1 MTLPIPPVTH
11 PGMSHRTATHPV
23 RIGLIVASTLESKT
37 TLALAQWAR
46 AQPFI
51 TMAGLIIQ
59 APARSRDSARSSVWS
74 DISLSL
80 LSRLEALALR
90 RHPKFRNH
98 GSRFDLS
105 TLGAHSLQIGTN
117 DASACLA
124 IEALELDLL
133 VCLDP
138 HVETTRLAEL
148 AGCTQLGILAVR
160 TGLGSEPSTGP
171 AGFWEVAMQR
181 DVTSFA
187 IEHDPGATPGA
198 GNSHAWR
205 PNTLYRGA
213 FATRFHFLLNQA
225 ALFEL
230 ARCAMQGVLS
240 QVGADAAR
248 VSESLLAP
256 QASQALLAPQ
266 PSPRALE
273 SLTSTGLGFEARN
286 LGPDCGPALGSPDL
300 AAQLRYGRSL
310 MGTLWRKWRN
320 KYLLKNNYRWGVA
333 FRPQGWQNLV
343 MHRALPIQNPPGHFL
358 ADPFILSTDQRS
370 YCYVEDYDY
379 AQAKACISVY
389 ELQNERAVRIGPAI
403 QEPFHLSF
411 PFLFR
416 YQSRHYLCPESSAA
430 REIRLYEC
438 AALPA
443 QWTLKKILM
452 SNIAAADTMLFEY
465 EGLWWLLTN
474 IDSAGIGDYCSEL
487 HLFYAPQPVTDVWTP
502 HPLNPVI
509 VDPNRARN
517 GGLLFD
523 GPTIYRVSQRQG
535 FDAYGKAAGI
545 NRITVLSPTDY
556 REVAV
561 AAITPDFFP
570 NIKGTHHL
578 HSDGRFTVFDYQY

>member
-1 MTLPIPPVTH
+1 MIQTTMDMMTLPIPPVTR
-11 PGMSHRTATHPV
+11 PGMSHRTATQPV
-23 RIGLIVASTLESKT
+23 HIGLIVASTLESKT

-46 AQPFI
+46 AQSCI
-51 TMAGLIIQ
+51 TMTGLIIQ
-59 APARSRDSARSSVWS
+59 APARSRDSAGSAIWS
-74 DISLSL
+74 EISLSL

-90 RHPKFRNH
+90 RHPKFRDH

-105 TLGAHSLQIGTN
+105 TLGAHTLQIETS
-117 DASACLA
+117 DTSACLA

-138 HVETTRLAEL
+138 HVETSRLADL
-148 AGCTQLGILAVR
+148 AGCTRLGLLAVR
-160 TGLGSEPSTGP
+160 TGLGSERSPGP

-181 DVTSFA
+181 DVTTFA
-187 IEHDPGATPGA
+187 IEHSPGATPGP
-198 GNSHAWR
+198 GSSREWR

-225 ALFEL
+225 ALCEL

-240 QVGADAAR
+240 QVGAHP
-248 VSESLLAP
+248 AP
-256 QASQALLAPQ
+256 TSQALLAPQ
-266 PSPRALE
+266 PSPGASE
-273 SLTSTGLGFEARN
+273 SLASIGPGFEART
-286 LGPDCGPALGSPDL
+286 LGPDCGPTLGSPDL

-343 MHRALPIQNPPGHFL
+343 MHRAQTIQNPPGHFL
-358 ADPFILSTDQRS
+358 ADPFILSTGQQS

-389 ELQNERAVRIGPAI
+389 ELRNEQAVRIGPAI

-438 AALPA
+438 AALPD

-523 GPTIYRVSQRQG
+523 GPTIYRVSQCQG

-545 NRITVLSPTDY
+545 NRITVLSRTDY
-556 REVAV
+556 REEAI

>member
-1 MTLPIPPVTH
+1 MIQTTMDMMTLPIPPVTR

-59 APARSRDSARSSVWS
+59 APARSRDSAGSAVWS
-74 DISLSL
+74 ELSLSL
-80 LSRLEALALR
+80 LSRLEGLALR
-90 RHPKFRNH
+90 RHPKFRH
-98 GSRFDLS
+98 HRSRFDLR
-105 TLGAHSLQIGTN
+105 TLGANTLQIETS

-124 IEALELDLL
+124 IGALELDLL

-138 HVETTRLAEL
+138 HVETTRLADL
-148 AGCTQLGILAVR
+148 AGCTRLGILAVR
-160 TGLGSEPSTGP
+160 TGLGSERSPGP

-181 DVTSFA
+181 DVTTFA
-187 IEHDPGATPGA
+187 IEHAPGATPGA
-198 GNSHAWR
+198 GNSRAWR

-225 ALFEL
+225 ALCEL
-230 ARCAMQGVLS
+230 ARYAMQGVLS
-240 QVGADAAR
+240 QVGTHM
-248 VSESLLAP
+248 AP
-256 QASQALLAPQ
+256 ASQALLAPQ
-266 PSPRALE
+266 ASPGAFD
-273 SLTSTGLGFEARN
+273 SLASMGSGFEARM
-286 LGPDCGPALGSPDL
+286 LGPDCGPTLGYPDL

-310 MGTLWRKWRN
+310 VGTLWRKWRN

-358 ADPFILSTDQRS
+358 ADPFILSSDQQS

-389 ELQNERAVRIGPAI
+389 ELQNDRAVRIGPVI
-403 QEPFHLSF
+403 QERFHLSF

-438 AALPA
+438 AALPD
-443 QWTLKKILM
+443 QWRLKKILM
-452 SNIAAADTMLFEY
+452 SNIAAADTMLFEH
-465 EGLWWLLTN
+465 EGRWWMLTN

-487 HLFYAPQPVTDVWTP
+487 HLFYAQQPVTDAWTP

-545 NRITVLSPTDY
+545 NRITVLSPSDY
-556 REVAV
+556 REEVV

-570 NIKGTHHL
+570 NLKGTHHL

>member
-1 MTLPIPPVTH
+1 MDMMTLPIPPVTR
-11 PGMSHRTATHPV
+11 PDISHRTATHPL
-23 RIGLIVASTLESKT
+23 RIGLVVASTLEGKYA
-37 TLALAQWAR
+37 LALAQWAR
-46 AQPFI
+46 AQPI
-51 TMAGLIIQ
+51 TTMAGLIIQ
-59 APARSRDSARSSVWS
+59 APARSPDSAGTAFWS
-74 DISLSL
+74 ELSLSL

-105 TLGAHSLQIGTN
+105 TLGTHTLEIGTN
-117 DASACLA
+117 EASAYPA
-124 IEALELDLL
+124 IRALELDLL

-138 HVETTRLAEL
+138 YVETTRLADL
-148 AGCTQLGILAVR
+148 AGCTRLGLLSVR
-160 TGLGSEPSTGP
+160 TGLGSERSPGP

-187 IEHDPGATPGA
+187 IEHSPGAAPDA
-198 GNSHAWR
+198 GSAREWR
-205 PNTLYRGA
+205 PNTVYRGA

-225 ALFEL
+225 ALCEL
-230 ARCAMQGVLS
+230 TRCAMQGVLS
-240 QVGADAAR
+240 QFGDRAV
-248 VSESLLAP
+248 P
-256 QASQALLAPQ
+256 ASQALLAPQ
-266 PSPRALE
+266 GSPGALE
-273 SLTSTGLGFEARN
+273 ALVPMGPGFDARTLGL
-286 LGPDCGPALGSPDL
+286 DCGPTLGSPDL

-333 FRPQGWQNLV
+333 FRSQGWQNLV
-343 MHRALPIQNPPGHFL
+343 MHRALPIPNPPGHFL
-358 ADPFILSTDQRS
+358 ADPFILSTDQQS

-438 AALPA
+438 ESLPDQWALR
-443 QWTLKKILM
+443 KILM
-452 SNIAAADTMLFEY
+452 TNIAAADTMLFEY

-487 HLFYAPQPVTDVWTP
+487 HLFYAQQPVTNTWTP
-502 HPLNPVI
+502 HPKNPVI

-545 NRITVLSPTDY
+545 NRILVLTPTDY
-556 REVAV
+556 REEAV
-561 AAITPDFFP
+561 VAITPDFFP